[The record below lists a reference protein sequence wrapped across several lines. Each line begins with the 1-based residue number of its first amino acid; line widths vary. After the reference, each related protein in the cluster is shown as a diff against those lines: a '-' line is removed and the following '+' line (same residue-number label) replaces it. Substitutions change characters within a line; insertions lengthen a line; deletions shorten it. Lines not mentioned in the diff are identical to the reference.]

1 MAGVGIYFQVEIH
14 FCRLQRF
21 VWKLTSCPLQDA
33 TNGSGE
39 VVVNH
44 IITGGSADRSGIIQL
59 GDIVVSVDSRDIRGK
74 V

>member
-1 MAGVGIYFQVEIH
+1 MN
-14 FCRLQRF
+14 RLHLHRC
-21 VWKLTSCPLQDA
+21 LTSLLRQDG
-33 TNGSGE
+33 TNGE

-74 V
+74 VCTMQPV